1 MNNKK
6 AQIIKNYFEEI
17 LPYVNYEQEDL
28 TFKCKINIVNDTF
41 TLDFPDSSIHDVYKS
56 LTKINQDFVRQIAS

>member
-17 LPYVNYEQEDL
+17 LPYVNYEQEGL
-28 TFKCKINIVNDTF
+28 TFNCKISLVNDSF
-41 TLDFPDSSIHDVYKS
+41 SLDFENSSIHDVYKS
-56 LTKINQDFVRQIAS
+56 LTKINKDFVKQIAS